1 MPTIGRLHHHKP
13 GTEAGRW
20 ACSEQRS
27 LCLSVPTTNALF
39 AGEVQSKAPAF
50 RAVASVCRSS
60 NPVRSSGE
68 SPENRRERHQIARG
82 HPHRGWQ
89 DSSPRSQARTLACTI
104 LRQAPCRLITPRRA
118 ACARASVRPTASSLS
133 SSEPTLRRP
142 SGRAG
147 LVARACATSSPRLSS
162 RSPTN
167 LGAPDDVA
175 VSQDKAVGCNN
186 HPGTPDCVTAAMGQ
200 IAALIPLA
208 REVLWALFLS
218 LRAIALRRI
227 LDDQERS
234 ET

>member
-1 MPTIGRLHHHKP
+1 MPTIGPLHRLEP
-13 GTEAGRW
+13 GTKAGRL

-27 LCLSVPTTNALF
+27 PSAPHMLPLQEKSSGMSLRWSRGVSVSR
-39 AGEVQSKAPAF
+39 G
-50 RAVASVCRSS
+50 S
-60 NPVRSSGE
+60 NPTLPSGE

-175 VSQDKAVGCNN
+175 VSQDKAVGCDN